1 MKKRLFAILLS
12 LAMLG
17 QSPMAAL
24 AADAGA
30 ETPVAT
36 ENVLEN
42 DSTVDQG
49 TITILNDTESTN
61 GDANAAAPTDING
74 NSYHYDQLTDLGKK
88 IYEGM
93 VAMSKKED
101 FKAGTASYDLVSE
114 GGVVASSLP
123 SNAELNKA
131 MYAARYAFY
140 ADHPEIFWVDFSKL
154 AMRTTQGND
163 GKHVTIGSGR
173 NANYLNEGFKNKQA
187 VEYAVE
193 EFNSRVN
200 EIAEGANALAEPL
213 NGSLQAAKVKYVH
226 KEINENVTYRLE
238 DFAYPGDS
246 LDSATMKD
254 KNGDVFNNAPLL
266 GTPYGV
272 LVRKQGVCEG
282 YARAFKTVMDKLGI
296 NCILVQG
303 AHQYSGEVA
312 VAHMWNY
319 VEITDSNTDG
329 SGAAKMRVAKMRAA
343 KTIGGKW
350 YAVDATLDDPE
361 IPVVKKPEGTV
372 DEIDAE
378 CKEYENT
385 FNLSPEQI
393 ETGLT
398 PYGKSGFEY
407 EKYLLAGQLTMNQEH
422 FEAEEVAAADD
433 YHFDYPV
440 LEDNDFTVT
449 DAANNLDG
457 FIVTTKDVTDQT
469 IGGMV
474 TEYQFSYL
482 GMNVTEAREKG
493 IYLVWRYYNV
503 DAQTGEVV
511 PIFNKYGSWNYLD
524 PNVYPLNETPSD
536 PEKGTPGYTS
546 IREGSVPYV
555 EIAATTVPP
564 EKNSSKPFAELTYQ
578 GDDSGLI
585 ARTGKIAN
593 PNQNDYQAPP
603 FIKRQ
608 TPTATA
614 CINVSNRYFH
624 ITVEYDEALKI
635 KEGKEGN
642 ETKITCRDR
651 IGSNVTGAE
660 YSDIKNFSWDGDRTV
675 EFDMK
680 FSTMFADDN
689 VIYRIYLEGLVGKE
703 SNKAPNPIVYAAAQ
717 DTACPC
723 VMERRA
729 NWDIFGKPTLL
740 ASDDLSTKGWTM
752 SNGQAVSERL
762 KDRLTLVTT
771 KTTAAQEEQMNE
783 ALKNNASIDETKIQS
798 SATYNITLS
807 VCKSVVIPNGHKVQ
821 VRLGFPDGYGPDDEG
836 VTFKAYHFKRDNQG
850 NVTGVEEIPCVIT
863 QYGLILTCDAFSPF
877 TVAAVEED
885 PTTAQSTSKTL
896 VVTTSD
902 GGAATSEDWDKDEEG
917 NTSYGMVT
925 MSENDSKTLTFTPN
939 EGYQIESITVCGET
953 KEVTAGE
960 DGSVAVTVSYNDIKD
975 AANNIINAN
984 FVAKAVAQAEVEA
997 GQTVVEPTVPAVTVT
1012 IPSEKSCGAN
1022 GTLSIVPDGIT
1033 EVADGVQTYQ
1043 WYKGESKLEGKVNR
1057 VLEIQDVS
1065 DADAGEYSLEV
1076 TTTVGTLS
1084 RTDRS
1089 EACAVT
1095 ITECQHINQ
1104 TTIAAKAP
1112 TCTEQGNEEYIT
1124 CNDCGALVSGSQKP
1138 LKTIAHTYA
1147 QDATAD
1153 HLKSAATCS
1162 KSAVYYESCSM
1173 CHENGTATFMA
1184 GELEEHNYAE
1194 TVADNHLKSAA
1205 TCQSAAVYYKS
1216 CSMCGQDKATETF
1229 TYGEVDSNNHQF
1241 DTYNPTDADASLK
1254 VSDATCTAPAVYYEK
1269 CSRCGAK
1276 GTETFTY
1283 GEVDL
1288 THHGETV
1295 LKNEKEATATED
1307 GYTGD
1312 KCCASC
1318 DTVLERGSTIPATG
1332 ETQPVSQ
1339 DPEVTVTN
1347 GGMITK
1353 VNGIAVAEDVT
1364 KGNYPLNTVLTVEA
1378 NTPVG
1383 NKFAGW
1389 FKDEECIS
1397 YSETYQFYVKGDL
1410 SIEAKFVD
1418 ESVQVTPEPTVV
1430 FMNSDRSE
1438 DKTTGKQTV
1447 KLGISV
1453 EVPGDYSVVS
1463 EGIVRSYRRPDLEA
1477 SDPNNTGLEI
1487 GKTGVTNN
1495 ASKTVF
1501 TKGSYTYSFTIAKT
1515 SVNRTKTVYARGYV
1529 KYKNET
1535 TGDIDIKYTDIVSL
1549 TP

>member
-24 AADAGA
+24 AADA
-30 ETPVAT
+30 EIPVAT
-36 ENVLEN
+36 ENVLE
-42 DSTVDQG
+42 DGSTVDQG
-49 TITILNDTESTN
+49 TITILNNTEST
-61 GDANAAAPTDING
+61 NG
-74 NSYHYDQLTDLGKK
+74 NSYHYDQLTELGKK
-88 IYEGM
+88 IYDGM
-93 VAMSKKED
+93 VAMSQKED

-114 GGVVASSLP
+114 GGVAASSLP

-140 ADHPEIFWVDFSKL
+140 ADHPEIFYVDFSKL

-173 NANYLNEGFKNKQA
+173 NANYLNEGFKNQQA

-193 EFNSRVN
+193 EFDSRVN
-200 EIAEGANALAEPL
+200 EIAEGANALTEPL

-254 KNGDVFNNAPLL
+254 KNGDVFKNAPLL

-329 SGAAKMRVAKMRAA
+329 SGAAKMRAA

-361 IPVVKKPEGTV
+361 IPVVKKPEGTI

-385 FNLSPEQI
+385 FNLTPEQI
-393 ETGLT
+393 ETGLM

-407 EKYLLAGQLTMNQEH
+407 EKYLLAGQLTMNYEH

-449 DAANNLDG
+449 DAANDLDG
-457 FIVTTKDVTDQT
+457 FIVKTKDVTDQT

-651 IGSNVTGAE
+651 IGSDVTGAE

-703 SNKAPNPIVYAAAQ
+703 SNKAPNPIVYSAAQ

-771 KTTAAQEEQMNE
+771 KTTAAQEKQMDE

-902 GGAATSEDWDKDEEG
+902 GGAATSEDWDQDESG
-917 NTSYGMVT
+917 NASYGMVT

-953 KEVTAGE
+953 KEVTAGA
-960 DGSVAVTVSYNDIKD
+960 DGSATVTVNYNDIKD
-975 AANNIINAN
+975 VTNNIINAN
-984 FVAKAVAQAEVEA
+984 FVAKAVAQAEEEA
-997 GQTVVEPTVPAVTVT
+997 GQTVVEPTVPEVTVT

-1104 TTIAAKAP
+1104 TTTAAKAA

-1184 GELEEHNYAE
+1184 GELEEHNYIE

-1229 TYGEVDSNNHQF
+1229 TNGEYDSNNH
-1241 DTYNPTDADASLK
+1241 
-1254 VSDATCTAPAVYYEK
+1254 V
-1269 CSRCGAK
+1269 
-1276 GTETFTY
+1276 
-1283 GEVDL
+1283 
-1288 THHGETV
+1288 GETIT
-1295 LKNEKEATATED
+1295 KNEKEPTETEP

-1312 KCCASC
+1312 KCCGSC
-1318 DTVLERGSTIPATG
+1318 DAVLESGKEIPATG
-1332 ETQPVSQ
+1332 ETNPEPTEPEST
-1339 DPEVTVTN
+1339 DPKITVASGT
-1347 GGMITK
+1347 IIK
-1353 VNGIAVAEDVT
+1353 VNGIAVPEGKT
-1364 KGNYPLNTVLTVEA
+1364 ITEGNYPYNTVLTIKADSEDFKYWQTTAGERVER
-1378 NTPVG
+1378 
-1383 NKFAGW
+1383 
-1389 FKDEECIS
+1389 IS
-1397 YSETYQFYVKGDL
+1397 YSNEYQFYVKGSMD
-1410 SIEAKFVD
+1410 IEAVSVATGEEIEPAVAVVEGKRN
-1418 ESVQVTPEPTVV
+1418 ESA
-1430 FMNSDRSE
+1430 
-1438 DKTTGKQTV
+1438 TGKQTV

-1453 EVPGDYSVVS
+1453 DAPEGCTVIS
-1463 EGIVRSYRRPDLEA
+1463 EGIVRSYSEFTKAQLVDGTA
-1477 SDPNNTGLEI
+1477 
-1487 GKTGVTNN
+1487 KVTKN
-1495 ASKTVF
+1495 ASKKVF
-1501 TKGSYTYSFTIAKT
+1501 QKGNYTYSFTIASS
-1515 SVNRTKTVYARGYV
+1515 SVNISKSVWASGYVQYKVGTEIKTVYTEPVEIPALATV
-1529 KYKNET
+1529 K
-1535 TGDIDIKYTDIVSL
+1535 
-1549 TP
+1549 